1 MSILSK
7 GDSIHIREVWNDNL
21 DEEFALI
28 RDIVDRFNYIAMD
41 TEFPNIVLRPVGN
54 FKNINDY
61 NYQTLKDNVDMLK
74 LIQLGLT
81 FSDEDGN
88 LPTCGTDKFCIWQ
101 FNFREFD
108 ISEDVFASDSIEFTT
123 WCVSEIK
130 LASDRITFCYGIL

>member
-41 TEFPNIVLRPVGN
+41 TEFPSVVLRPVGN

-88 LPTCGTDKFCIWQ
+88 LPTCGTDKSCLR
-101 FNFREFD
+101 FNLKRL
-108 ISEDVFASDSIEFTT
+108 V
-123 WCVSEIK
+123 
-130 LASDRITFCYGIL
+130 G